1 MHKYRAFTKQHQ
13 RNFQLATQRLSGGLL
28 CCADPA
34 DSRPLAK
41 RALDGQDPVRQL
53 KDDGVGQQGPGGL
66 TVAARSL
73 PQLPL
78 ERVDK
83 QQLAAEDVP
92 EQLRHRGRFFILL
105 YSLLLHFLD
114 LFLSSETGADVCRRR
129 LVIVFFCR
137 TRPFLP
143 LAGGS

>member
-53 KDDGVGQQGPGGL
+53 KDDSVGQQRPGGL
-66 TVAARSL
+66 AVAARSL

-78 ERVDK
+78 ERVDE

-92 EQLRHRGRFFILL
+92 EQLRHFRERFLI
-105 YSLLLHFLD
+105 LLLHPLLDFFLT
-114 LFLSSETGADVCRRR
+114 FETGADVCRRR